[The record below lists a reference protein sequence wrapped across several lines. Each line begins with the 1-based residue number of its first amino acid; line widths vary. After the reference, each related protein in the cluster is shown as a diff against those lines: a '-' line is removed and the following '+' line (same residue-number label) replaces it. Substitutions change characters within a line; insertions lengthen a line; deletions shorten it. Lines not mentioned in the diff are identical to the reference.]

1 MSQALTP
8 HPMPHPT
15 TIAHVAD
22 YKRRYPGE
30 QVTLHTRVDV
40 LQHIPLLTV
49 SVGIPREMTAD
60 SYRVI
65 PSGDNDIPIVYI
77 SGTNSYIEW
86 RITQPLDSGTRLEYE
101 VVATMGPTEID
112 VDVES
117 TARAATELGD
127 GANIVDGETA
137 RIAVFAKGSYL
148 KHLPGLYTQDDLMGR
163 FLMLFE
169 SFWKPIEQQ
178 IDSVEGY
185 FDPRI
190 TPASFLP
197 WLASWAD
204 MSLDERWSE
213 DRQRRLLGS
222 MAVLHRKRGTKA
234 GLELFLELFTGEK
247 PLIIEHRAQS
257 FRIGSEARL
266 GQAMALGAANAPH
279 TFSVHVTLPP
289 VEGATET
296 ERARKE
302 KDRRSVIE
310 SIIEAE
316 KPAHTNYTLTI
327 EPAEPAHASATH
339 LQ

>member
-1 MSQALTP
+1 MTLALTQ
-8 HPMPHPT
+8 HQMPHPT
-15 TIAHVAD
+15 SIAHVAD
-22 YKRRYPGE
+22 FKRRYPGE

-40 LQHIPLLTV
+40 LQHIPMLTV
-49 SVGIPREMTAD
+49 SVGIPREMSAD

-65 PSGDNDIPIVYI
+65 PSGDNDIPIVYM

-86 RITQPLDSGTRLEYE
+86 RTAKPIDAGTRIEYE
-101 VVATMGPTEID
+101 VSATIAVTETD
-112 VDVES
+112 TDVES

-127 GANIVDGETA
+127 GVNIVDGETA
-137 RIAVFAKGSYL
+137 RIAVMAKGSYL
-148 KHLPGLYTQDDLMGR
+148 KHLPSLYFHDDLMGR

-178 IDSVEGY
+178 IDVIEDY

-190 TPASFLP
+190 TPPGFLP

-204 MSLDERWSE
+204 MTLDERWPE

-247 PLIIEHRAQS
+247 PVITEHRAQS
-257 FRIGSEARL
+257 FRLGAGARL
-266 GQAMALGAANAPH
+266 GQAMALGASNEPH
-279 TFSVHVTLPP
+279 TFAVHLALPP
-289 VEGATET
+289 VEASSDA
-296 ERARKE
+296 ERVRKE
-302 KDRRSVIE
+302 RDRRSVIE

-327 EPAEPAHASATH
+327 EQAEPAQATT
-339 LQ
+339 LSQ